1 MMLDSIKIDGYSLVK
16 GNLGAIE
23 YLQFVGETAEQLQVF
38 LAEITRPDGEGE
50 KNLARIRQGITR
62 PGPGIAYERYPLDSR
77 YLEGEPFT
85 NFKLWWESNNKRP
98 LDEPIWTAMVEWE
111 PNVEGFIPHS
121 TLMKILDAQ
130 VTLSSGSQGGVS

>member
-1 MMLDSIKIDGYSLVK
+1 MRDSIKIDGYSLVK

-23 YLQFVGETAEQLQVF
+23 YLQFVGDTAEQLQVF

-50 KNLARIRQGITR
+50 KNLEQIRQGVTR
-62 PGPGIAYERYPLDSR
+62 PGPGIAYERYPLGSC
-77 YLEGEPFT
+77 YLEGESFA
-85 NFKLWWESNNKRP
+85 NFKLWWESKNQRP

-121 TLMKILDAQ
+121 TLMKILDIQIALN
-130 VTLSSGSQGGVS
+130 TR